1 MAVEIHDGFG
11 NVYEQSKPTDETRLN
26 KCMDLTVKLWNMFK
40 SIESK
45 HPMDEQETCRDIH
58 DIQNRLFSIA
68 HKQGIKI
75 ENQR

>member
-1 MAVEIHDGFG
+1 MSNE
-11 NVYEQSKPTDETRLN
+11 ESLN
-26 KCMDLTVKLWNMFK
+26 KAMDLTVELWNTII
-40 SIESK
+40 SIRGK
-45 HPMDEQETCRDIH
+45 HPMDDQETARDIH

>member
-1 MAVEIHDGFG
+1 MSNEEF
-11 NVYEQSKPTDETRLN
+11 LN
-26 KCMDLTVKLWNMFK
+26 KAMALTVELWNTIY
-40 SIESK
+40 SISGK
-45 HPMDEQETCRDIH
+45 HPMDEQETARDIH